1 MKTPY
6 QTSKILTLSLA
17 TTLMLS
23 GCSWLGLDD
32 SDKKAPLAGDRV
44 SVLELQKNL
53 ESVDARLKAEGFVAP
68 KPWANDFWTQAGGY
82 PNHNLQNVA
91 LSESPLKKIWSKDI
105 GAGKSDGLPLTAQP
119 VIFNGIVYTV
129 DAQSEVK
136 AFDISSGK
144 QIWENNLRPKNE
156 DENVIGGGLAVT
168 TDYLYATNGYGE
180 IIALNPKEGGI
191 FWRTKLTAP
200 SRAAPT
206 IVGDKLYV
214 LTLDNHL
221 TALDFA
227 TGKQIWKYEGLS
239 ESAGLINAASPAA
252 DTDIVISPMSSGELT
267 ALHADNGSV
276 MWTDSLSPSMQTG
289 GISSLPDIAALPV
302 IDKGAIF
309 AVSYGGKIV
318 SIDQATG
325 QRIWTRDIGG
335 AKDPWV
341 SGNMI
346 FFISSN
352 AELVALGRDTGTMA
366 WVKSLAEFD
375 KEGKS
380 NNSLM
385 WNGPILAGD
394 RLIITSA
401 GESLLEISPQD
412 GTLIRKTDLGFHVAL
427 PPVVAGQT
435 LYLVNDDGTL
445 SAWK

>member
-1 MKTPY
+1 
-6 QTSKILTLSLA
+6 
-17 TTLMLS
+17 
-23 GCSWLGLDD
+23 
-32 SDKKAPLAGDRV
+32 
-44 SVLELQKNL
+44 
-53 ESVDARLKAEGFVAP
+53 
-68 KPWANDFWTQAGGY
+68 
-82 PNHNLQNVA
+82 
-91 LSESPLKKIWSKDI
+91 
-105 GAGKSDGLPLTAQP
+105 
-119 VIFNGIVYTV
+119 
-129 DAQSEVK
+129 
-136 AFDISSGK
+136 
-144 QIWENNLRPKNE
+144 
-156 DENVIGGGLAVT
+156 
-168 TDYLYATNGYGE
+168 
-180 IIALNPKEGGI
+180 
-191 FWRTKLTAP
+191 
-200 SRAAPT
+200 
-206 IVGDKLYV
+206 
-214 LTLDNHL
+214 
-221 TALDFA
+221 
-227 TGKQIWKYEGLS
+227 
-239 ESAGLINAASPAA
+239 
-252 DTDIVISPMSSGELT
+252 MSSGELT
-267 ALHADNGSV
+267 ALRTDNGSV
-276 MWTDSLSPSMQTG
+276 LWTDSLSPSMQTG

-352 AELVALGRDTGTMA
+352 AELVALGRDTGAMA

-375 KEGKS
+375 AEGKS

-385 WNGPILAGD
+385 WNGPILAGN

-435 LYLVNDDGTL
+435 LYLVSDDGTL